1 MSKPLILENVWCFC
15 CGAIFFSEKNEDQE
29 YKCPQCNAKLKDFEN
44 FCYIVNK

>member
-1 MSKPLILENVWCFC
+1 MSKTIIIEYIWCFE
-15 CGAIFFSEKNEDQE
+15 CGTMFFAEKTENQE